1 MADTLQADIVVV
13 GSGVAGAL
21 LASKLAAKGL
31 KVLIL
36 EAGPRVDRGE
46 GLERF
51 QKSRTKTTL
60 SPYAN
65 PPHAQSPDIDRL
77 NDYYVLS
84 GPTKFE
90 ALYLRAVGGSTWHW
104 GGNASRLHPNDFR
117 MRSQYGVALDWPIE
131 YAVLLP
137 YYDQAERELGVA
149 GNPDTC
155 LVPAPRGAFP
165 MPPIPQ
171 TYNDRVVARAAA
183 PLGMTLKP
191 TPQARNSEAYDDR
204 PACCGSAM
212 CVPMCPVGAK
222 YDGSVHVAKAEASG
236 AQLVENA
243 VAYRIEVGAD
253 RRVTG
258 IRFRRPDGAEG
269 LVTGRSFV
277 IAAHAVETPKLM
289 LMSASEALP
298 GGVGNSSDLV
308 GRNLMA
314 HIQTGYVGLAKDP
327 VYSYRG
333 PIETSGFA
341 EWRDGPFRSE
351 YAAMGS
357 GSSNQGWAR
366 AIGPQFRAGELIA
379 KAGLLGAQ
387 LRTALREQIIREVAI
402 GGSAEILPNPD
413 NRVMLDAQRDPIG
426 LPRPHIHFG
435 IDEYTSRSLEL
446 GQKRHRAIM
455 EALGCGSILDGGPR
469 VNTSI
474 LGGTARM
481 GADPKTSV
489 VTPELRCHD
498 HPNLFVVGSAVFPTM
513 GISPP
518 TLTIAALAL
527 RAAERVRTDLG

>member
-1 MADTLQADIVVV
+1 MAETLQADIVVV
-13 GSGVAGAL
+13 GSGVAGAMV
-21 LASKLAAKGL
+21 AAKLAAAGL

-60 SPYAN
+60 SAYEN
-65 PPHAQSPDIDRL
+65 PPHAQSPDTDRL
-77 NDYYVLS
+77 GDYYVLS

-117 MRSQYGVALDWPIE
+117 MRSQYGQAVDWPIE
-131 YAVLLP
+131 YAALLP

-149 GNPDTC
+149 GDPATC
-155 LVPAPRGAFP
+155 LVPAARGPFP

-171 TYNDRVVARAAA
+171 TYNDRMVAKAAA
-183 PLGMTLKP
+183 PLGMTLKA

-222 YDGSVHVAKAEASG
+222 YDGSVHVGKAEASG

-253 RRVTG
+253 RRITG
-258 IRFRRPDGAEG
+258 IRFRRPDGTDG
-269 LVTGRSFV
+269 LATGRSFV
-277 IAAHAVETPKLM
+277 IAAHAIETPKLM
-289 LMSASEALP
+289 LMSTSEALP
-298 GGVGNSSDLV
+298 GGVGNSSDGV

-314 HIQTGYVGLAKDP
+314 HIQTGFVGLAKDP

-333 PIETSGFA
+333 PVETSGFA

-366 AIGPQFRAGELIA
+366 AIGPQFRAGELI
-379 KAGLLGAQ
+379 KAGMLGEK
-387 LRTALREQIIREVAI
+387 LRTTLREQIIREVAI
-402 GGSAEILPNPD
+402 GGSAEILPNPE
-413 NRVMLDAQRDPIG
+413 NRVTLDPLKDPIG

-435 IDEYTSRSLEL
+435 IDDYTKRSLDA

-455 EALGCGSILDGGPR
+455 DAMGCTSILDGGPR

-474 LGGTARM
+474 LGGTTRM
-481 GADPKTSV
+481 GADPNSSV
-489 VTPELRCHD
+489 VSTDLRCHD

-527 RAAERVRTDLG
+527 RAAERVRADLT

>member
-1 MADTLQADIVVV
+1 MVDTVQADIVVV

-21 LASKLAAKGL
+21 VAAKLAAAGL

-36 EAGPRVDRGE
+36 EAGPRVDRGD

-51 QKSRTKTTL
+51 QKSRLKTTL
-60 SPYAN
+60 SPYEN

-104 GGNASRLHPNDFR
+104 GGNASRLHPNDFK

-131 YAVLLP
+131 YATLLT

-149 GNPDTC
+149 GDPATC
-155 LVPAPRGAFP
+155 LVPVPRGAFP

-171 TYNDRVVARAAA
+171 TYTDRMVAQASA

-191 TPQARNSEAYDDR
+191 TPQARNSEPYDDR

-222 YDGSVHVAKAEASG
+222 YDGSVHVAKAEAAG
-236 AQLVENA
+236 AQLIENA
-243 VAYRIEVGAD
+243 VATQIEIGPD
-253 RRVTG
+253 RRITA
-258 IRFRRPDGAEG
+258 IRYRRPDGTEG
-269 LVTGRSFV
+269 LATGRSFV
-277 IAAHAVETPKLM
+277 LAAHAIETPKLM
-289 LMSASEALP
+289 LMS
-298 GGVGNSSDLV
+298 GVGNTSDLV

-333 PIETSGFA
+333 PVETSGFA
-341 EWRDGPFRSE
+341 EWRDGAFRSTH
-351 YAAMGS
+351 AAMGS

-366 AIGPQFRAGELIA
+366 AVGPQFRAGELI
-379 KAGLLGAQ
+379 KAGLLGES
-387 LRTALREQIIREVAI
+387 LRKTLREQIIREVAI
-402 GGSAEILPNPD
+402 GGSAEILPNPE
-413 NRVMLDAQRDPIG
+413 NRVTLDPQKDPIG
-426 LPRPHIHFG
+426 LPRPHIHFA
-435 IDEYTSRSLEL
+435 IDDYTARSLDL

-455 EALGCGSILDGGPR
+455 EALGCTSILDGGPR

-474 LGGTARM
+474 LGGTTRM
-481 GADPKTSV
+481 GTDPRTSV
-489 VTPELRCHD
+489 VSLDLRTHD
-498 HPNLFVVGSAVFPTM
+498 HPNLFIVGSAVFPTM

-527 RAAERVRTDLG
+527 RAADEIKAALL

>member
-1 MADTLQADIVVV
+1 MADTLQADIVIV

-21 LASKLAAKGL
+21 MGAKLTASGL

-36 EAGPRVDRGE
+36 EAGPRVDRGA

-51 QKSRTKTTL
+51 QKSRSKSTL
-60 SPYAN
+60 SPYEN
-65 PPHAQSPDIDRL
+65 PPHAQSPDTDRL
-77 NDYYVLS
+77 GDYYVLS

-104 GGNASRLHPNDFR
+104 GGNASRLHPNDLR
-117 MRSQYGVALDWPIE
+117 MRSQYGVGVDWPIE
-131 YAVLLP
+131 YADLLP
-137 YYDQAERELGVA
+137 YYDQAEHELGVSGDPA
-149 GNPDTC
+149 TC
-155 LVPAPRGAFP
+155 LVPVPRGSFP
-165 MPPIPQ
+165 MPPIPR
-171 TYNDRVVARAAA
+171 TYNDRMVALAAA
-183 PLGMTLKP
+183 PLGMTLKS

-236 AQLVENA
+236 AQLLENA
-243 VAYRIEVGAD
+243 VAYRIEVGPD
-253 RRVTG
+253 RRITG

-269 LVTGRSFV
+269 LATGRIFV

-289 LMSASEALP
+289 LMSGSEALP
-298 GGVGNSSDLV
+298 GSVGNSSDLV

-314 HIQTGYVGLAKDP
+314 HIQTGFVGLAKDP

-333 PIETSGFA
+333 PVETSGFA

-351 YAAMGS
+351 HAAMGS

-366 AIGPQFRAGELIA
+366 AIGPQFRAGELI
-379 KAGLLGAQ
+379 KAGLLGDS

-402 GGSAEILPNPD
+402 GGSAEILPHPD
-413 NRVMLDAQRDPIG
+413 NRVTLDAQKDPIG

-435 IDEYTSRSLEL
+435 IDEYTSRSLDL

-455 EALGCGSILDGGPR
+455 EALGCTSILDGGPR

-481 GADPKTSV
+481 GIDPRTSV
-489 VTPELRCHD
+489 VMTDLRSHD

-513 GISPP
+513 GVSPP

-527 RAAERVRTDLG
+527 RAAERVKTDLT

>member
-1 MADTLQADIVVV
+1 MADPDRADIVIV

-21 LASKLAAKGL
+21 MAAKLAAGGL
-31 KVLIL
+31 TVLIL

-65 PPHAQSPDIDRL
+65 PPHAQSPDTDRL
-77 NDYYVLS
+77 HDYYVLS
-84 GPTKFE
+84 GPTRFE

-117 MRSQYGVALDWPIE
+117 MRSAYGVALDWPIDH
-131 YAVLLP
+131 ASLLP
-137 YYDQAERELGVA
+137 YYEQAERELGVA
-149 GNPDTC
+149 GDPATC

-165 MPPIPQ
+165 MPAIPQ
-171 TYNDRVVARAAA
+171 TYTDRMVAKASA
-183 PLGMTLKP
+183 PLGMTLKA

-236 AQLVENA
+236 ARLIENA

-258 IRFRRPDGAEG
+258 VRFRRPDGTDG
-269 LVTGRSFV
+269 LAVGRSFI
-277 IAAHAVETPKLM
+277 IAAHAVETPKLL
-289 LMSASEALP
+289 LMSASDALP
-298 GGVGNSSDLV
+298 GGVGNSSDQV

-314 HIQTGYVGLAKDP
+314 HIQTGYVGLARDP
-327 VYSYRG
+327 VYAYRG
-333 PIETSGFA
+333 PVETSGFA
-341 EWRDGPFRSE
+341 EWRDGSFRSE

-366 AIGPQFRAGELIA
+366 AIGPQMRAAALV
-379 KAGLLGAQ
+379 KAGLLGG
-387 LRTALREQIIREVAI
+387 ALRSAVREQTIREVAI
-402 GGSAEILPNPD
+402 GGSAEILPNAD
-413 NRVMLDAQRDPIG
+413 NRVTLDALKDPIG

-435 IDEYTSRSLEL
+435 IDDYTARSLVL

-455 EALGCGSILDGGPR
+455 DALGCTSILDGGPR

-474 LGGTARM
+474 IGGTARM
-481 GADPKTSV
+481 GTDARASV
-489 VTPELRCHD
+489 VSSDLRCHD

-527 RAAERVRTDLG
+527 RAVERVRGDLA